1 MTNVVLQMKKF
12 LGKGSY
18 GSVYKVKRVSD
29 GLVYAVKE
37 ADVGK
42 MTQLERIDA
51 VNEIRL
57 LASIQ
62 HPNIVRHPFP

>member
-1 MTNVVLQMKKF
+1 MLKF

-18 GSVYKVKRVSD
+18 GSVYKVQRISD
-29 GLVYAVKE
+29 GLIYAVKE
-37 ADVGK
+37 ADVSK

-62 HPNIVRHPFP
+62 HPNIVLFCYLDRFTLVF